1 MLKSQVR
8 PGAAND
14 GWGREGFIA
23 EKTQVGDAMERYAAK
38 NGEVGEMQIGLAW
51 AKMAKKEGHKRKLPP
66 SPAPKDQSAEGGRMS
81 RRYPGVKGR
90 VYEAVKELAEPSTVN
105 EVVAYTGENKST
117 VREWFR
123 FFRTSGVLVQQQKK
137 GNEYGYIVNKS
148 LNNKEECVK

>member
-8 PGAAND
+8 PGFKNED
-14 GWGREGFIA
+14 WGREGFIA
-23 EKTQVGDAMERYAAK
+23 EKIQAGDAMERYVAK

-90 VYEAVKELAEPSTVN
+90 VYEAVKEMGEPSTVN

-123 FFRTSGVLVQQQKK
+123 YFRTSGVFVKHQKK
-137 GNEYGYIVNKS
+137 GNEYGYTVNKS